1 LVLIFLS
8 FQNVAKTLDNAKTKN
23 PHLYPFFLK
32 FGLEAALYKILIG
45 LSFVVAGVLKLVAV
59 M

>member
-1 LVLIFLS
+1 LFS